1 MVIFHLQ
8 FSGVQLASRETK
20 TNPDTLFGNFF
31 NEPVMTINRIS
42 IEPVGSTARDL
53 YMYFVLAARKVPRSV
68 RNPTAQWR
76 SPVSVFSTG
85 CPKKNWDLC
94 SGVILDP

>member
-42 IEPVGSTARDL
+42 IEPVGSTARNL
-53 YMYFVLAARKVPRSV
+53 YMYFVLAARKVGMYETLQLNGVPLSQSSV
-68 RNPTAQWR
+68 
-76 SPVSVFSTG
+76 VFKFHRDMQSYR
-85 CPKKNWDLC
+85 L
-94 SGVILDP
+94 L